1 MMVLTEAKAMAGPLP
16 LRNFGHGG
24 GGGVC
29 RAIGHEVMGLS
40 SFFSVDHFLE
50 LCLFVRLLILSAS
63 KPHILPHFDKKQSAS
78 ASFHLEIR
86 VEMRGTCQMLAH
98 KAHAGGTQCRRR
110 TAQGFR
116 ADLDSFA
123 TSGQAFSLP

>member
-40 SFFSVDHFLE
+40 SFFCRPFPRA
-50 LCLFVRLLILSAS
+50 LFV
-63 KPHILPHFDKKQSAS
+63 
-78 ASFHLEIR
+78 
-86 VEMRGTCQMLAH
+86 C
-98 KAHAGGTQCRRR
+98 
-110 TAQGFR
+110 
-116 ADLDSFA
+116 SFA
-123 TSGQAFSLP
+123 HFKCFKASHPSPL

>member
-1 MMVLTEAKAMAGPLP
+1 MMVLTEAKVMAGPLP

-40 SFFSVDHFLE
+40 SFFCRPFPRA
-50 LCLFVRLLILSAS
+50 LFVRLLILSAS

-86 VEMRGTCQMLAH
+86 VEMRGMCQMLAH

-116 ADLDSFA
+116 ADLDSFV